1 MLGNSYVQHI
11 FRPVTIVLKLNDPA
25 KHIVNVSV
33 DFYFT
38 AERDHQKLLLK
49 KIPPTKP

>member
-11 FRPVTIVLKLNDPA
+11 FRPVTIVLNDPA
-25 KHIVNVSV
+25 KYIVNVSV

-38 AERDHQKLLLK
+38 AERNHQKLLLK